1 MQLDRN
7 NVAIAYQNHLSS
19 GYFEK
24 SMKTLIQQY
33 NKPTT
38 TIANEGEVSAMKRRE
53 NQPEEIQLKNSKK
66 QVVPKAVDMPQPPS
80 EEEIH
85 DNQVRDY
92 NLCIGMYH
100 LSNCHSLPLHNLAL
114 THP

>member
-1 MQLDRN
+1 M
-7 NVAIAYQNHLSS
+7 
-19 GYFEK
+19 K
-24 SMKTLIQQY
+24 SLIQQY

-38 TIANEGEVSAMKRRE
+38 TIANEGEVSVMRRRE

-80 EEEIH
+80 EDEIH

-92 NLCIGMYH
+92 NLCAGTY
-100 LSNCHSLPLHNLAL
+100 SLLISMAYRTL
-114 THP
+114 T